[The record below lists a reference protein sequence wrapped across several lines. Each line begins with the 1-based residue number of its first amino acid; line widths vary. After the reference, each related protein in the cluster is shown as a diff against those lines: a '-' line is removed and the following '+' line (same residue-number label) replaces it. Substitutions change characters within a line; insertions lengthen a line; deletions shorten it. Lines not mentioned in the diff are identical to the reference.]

1 MNKIEISFSALCV
14 IVLVVNIIHRGGI
27 QIAVWTPLFSHLYH
41 ILFGEGSIQNG
52 DPWYDSYEVVV
63 VAEVIILRLLT
74 AYYIPTVRGLS
85 FGAIALLLLI
95 WVDNSPLRGVGFLY
109 SRVAFGVDIVL
120 VAAHYKYIRN

>member
-1 MNKIEISFSALCV
+1 MNGFEIGFSALCV
-14 IVLVVNIIHRGGI
+14 FVLSVNILWVGWI

-41 ILFGEGSIQNG
+41 ILFGEGSIENG

-74 AYYIPTVRGLS
+74 AYYVPAIRALS

-95 WVDNSPLRGVGFLY
+95 WVDGVGEGVGFLY
-109 SRVAFGVDIVL
+109 SRVALGVDMVL
-120 VAAHYKYIRN
+120 VYRSYS